1 MDCLRPH
8 YTTKWNYLPVKV
20 PNKYSFFHIS
30 AFAYFVL
37 QSTSLSGQAD
47 EANKEPPPQPPP
59 IIFSAMLWGE
69 QGFLTSSYAPWD
81 NHEEENSTIL
91 PISIASGVVSKK
103 YAYYGGNPLRFL
115 EVQDLSEDEFE
126 TESNSS
132 LKKPPPRV
140 LASCNFTL
148 TDGQTKEYILLV
160 APNKG
165 DEEGTAKIYAI
176 PFDQENIPTGSFAFS
191 SRSNQTLYIE
201 FGKNRFAVPP
211 RNSIVKKA
219 QVKENSRIIP
229 LKVFLKKAGEYETV
243 LSKEWPH
250 SDTLRGLVY
259 LTETPSGI
267 EVTRIADF
275 PQSVEQTLGYGSRPT
290 ITPPK
295 KPRTR

>member
-1 MDCLRPH
+1 M
-8 YTTKWNYLPVKV
+8 
-20 PNKYSFFHIS
+20 
-30 AFAYFVL
+30 L
-37 QSTSLSGQAD
+37 QSSPLSGQAD

-103 YAYYGGNPLRFL
+103 YAYYGGNPLRLL
-115 EVQDLSEDEFE
+115 ETQNLPEDEFDGE
-126 TESNSS
+126 TNSS
-132 LKKPPPRV
+132 LEKPPPKV
-140 LASCNFTL
+140 LASCNLTL
-148 TDGQTKEYILLV
+148 KAGQTKEYILLV

-176 PFDQENIPTGSFAFS
+176 PFDQETIPTGSFAFS
-191 SRSNQTLYIE
+191 SRSNQTLYVE
-201 FGKNRFAVPP
+201 FGQNKFAVPP
-211 RNSIVKKA
+211 QNSVIKKA
-219 QVKENSRIIP
+219 LVEKDSRIIP
-229 LKVFLKKAGEYETV
+229 LKVFLKKSGEFEVV

-250 SDTLRGLVY
+250 SDALRGLVY

-275 PQSVEQTLGYGSRPT
+275 PQSVEQTLGFGSRPT

>member
-1 MDCLRPH
+1 MRLLE
-8 YTTKWNYLPVKV
+8 TQNV
-20 PNKYSFFHIS
+20 P
-30 AFAYFVL
+30 
-37 QSTSLSGQAD
+37 
-47 EANKEPPPQPPP
+47 E
-59 IIFSAMLWGE
+59 GE
-69 QGFLTSSYAPWD
+69 FD
-81 NHEEENSTIL
+81 
-91 PISIASGVVSKK
+91 
-103 YAYYGGNPLRFL
+103 R
-115 EVQDLSEDEFE
+115 E
-126 TESNSS
+126 TNSS
-132 LKKPPPRV
+132 LEESPPKV
-140 LASCNFTL
+140 IATCNL
-148 TDGQTKEYILLV
+148 TITPERTKEYILLV

-165 DEEGTAKIYAI
+165 SEEGTAKIYAI

-201 FGKNRFAVPP
+201 FGKNRFAVPA

-229 LKVFLKKAGEYETV
+229 LKIFLKKAGEYETV

-275 PQSVEQTLGYGSRPT
+275 PQSVEQTIGYGSRPT